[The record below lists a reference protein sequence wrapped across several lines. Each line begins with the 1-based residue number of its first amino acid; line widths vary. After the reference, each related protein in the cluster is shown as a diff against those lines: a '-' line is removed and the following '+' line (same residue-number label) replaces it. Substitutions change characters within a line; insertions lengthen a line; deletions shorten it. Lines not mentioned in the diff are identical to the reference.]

1 VVGFFLPSPFIL
13 MSYAAIVEPLRAAN
27 TLSDELLY
35 EWRFISA
42 DGHPADALGGG
53 RFDAD
58 GGIDDE
64 LAVDFLVVCCPEDWT
79 AYREPRVFA
88 WLRRIVRKGVVVAGV
103 SGGVW
108 TLARAGLM
116 KGRVCAVHWNHVAAF
131 KEEFPDHRVTRSLFA
146 TDGNFV
152 TCGGGVSSID
162 MIHAMILE
170 HHGRDLA
177 NRVSEWFLHNHI
189 RVDHDPQ
196 RMSLQ
201 YRTGVSNRVVLKAM
215 DWMEHHLAEPV
226 PVAEIAAYVGVSTRQ
241 LQRVFKDHVGISAAG
256 FHRELRLD
264 RARTLLQQTAAK
276 ITEIALGTGFSALAQ
291 FSTAYRARYGHPPS
305 KERRAKT

>member
-1 VVGFFLPSPFIL
+1 
-13 MSYAAIVEPLRAAN
+13 
-27 TLSDELLY
+27 
-35 EWRFISA
+35 
-42 DGHPADALGGG
+42 
-53 RFDAD
+53 
-58 GGIDDE
+58 
-64 LAVDFLVVCCPEDWT
+64 
-79 AYREPRVFA
+79 
-88 WLRRIVRKGVVVAGV
+88 
-103 SGGVW
+103 
-108 TLARAGLM
+108 
-116 KGRVCAVHWNHVAAF
+116 
-131 KEEFPDHRVTRSLFA
+131 
-146 TDGNFV
+146 
-152 TCGGGVSSID
+152 
-162 MIHAMILE
+162 
-170 HHGRDLA
+170 
-177 NRVSEWFLHNHI
+177 
-189 RVDHDPQ
+189 
-196 RMSLQ
+196 MSLQ